1 MLAWRLSN
9 TLTTNFF
16 LDAVR
21 EAITQDGRPEIFHTD
36 PKCQFTSHEFT
47 GLLTHHGIQISMD
60 STGCWRD
67 NVFGE
72 CL

>member
-9 TLTTNFF
+9 TLTTDFC

-21 EAITQDGRPEIFHTD
+21 EAITQDGSPKIFNAD
-36 PKCQFTSHEFT
+36 QGCQFTSHVFT
-47 GLLTHHGIQISMD
+47 ELLTHHGIQISMD
-60 STGCWRD
+60 GTGCWRD

-72 CL
+72 